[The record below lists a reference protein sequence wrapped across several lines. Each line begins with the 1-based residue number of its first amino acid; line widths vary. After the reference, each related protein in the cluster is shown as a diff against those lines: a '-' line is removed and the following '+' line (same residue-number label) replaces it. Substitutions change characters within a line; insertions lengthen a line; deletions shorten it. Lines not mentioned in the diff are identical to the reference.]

1 MWGFRTHSNSH
12 LYRMSTVTCYICL
25 GEYIPNTVTI
35 FNPEVAVLANV
46 YILDN
51 ILLASRFPARI
62 VSDDLDDSNFAMLL
76 LLQHRRNRYII

>member
-1 MWGFRTHSNSH
+1 
-12 LYRMSTVTCYICL
+12 MSTVTYYICL

-62 VSDDLDDSNFAMLL
+62 VSDDLDDCSLL
-76 LLQHRRNRYII
+76 LISLCYCCFNIDEIDTLYLPQF